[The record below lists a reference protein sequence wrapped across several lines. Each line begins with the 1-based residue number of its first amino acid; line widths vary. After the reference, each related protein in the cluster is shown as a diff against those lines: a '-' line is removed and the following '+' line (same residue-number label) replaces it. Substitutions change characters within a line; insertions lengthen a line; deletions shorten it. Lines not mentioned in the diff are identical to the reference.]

1 MVVIGGDSK
10 TSNPRN
16 ESSAKPKMMERKF
29 SAESQD
35 ESVDSLLDDGPPT
48 KPEHKRSSVRSDGS
62 NNSSSSTSSSSSLSP
77 TKHPSGLAGDSG
89 GSSGIPTKFQFYKS
103 ITRSPGGS
111 VSVTA
116 STDSPSDN
124 ASRGSDDSLAVA
136 VAVGAGRGGSSSSS
150 RGALAV
156 GAGAAK
162 NKHKSEIAK
171 YPLPAGAAAA
181 AIAAATSASS
191 NKNKN
196 KKGVDPPEK
205 ELPTTRFLQMQRELQ
220 LQSGSHHTKSSHQT
234 LMRDGSSSSY
244 HIPLNSG
251 RKGGDKSSMTFPDS
265 KDAWNDDNSD
275 DYPNGPMDPIESDED
290 LSPMVAKKDHPLA
303 AAIVSS
309 LAAAAHSA
317 ASPRPTPSMMSTQQ
331 YHAMYRSPVAPG
343 SSRKTNNSQYQN
355 SIQYPRSAQSLPHNV
370 LPPQQLM
377 HYLHSGGGG
386 GSSDGAGRGFGLQ
399 RGQHPYSGAAVA
411 DGVMSPPFQS
421 NGGPNQKSTS
431 STMPHSFT
439 RRSSH
444 GYQFQQQQQGGPSF
458 TRRSSDYSSHHQLY
472 SDGIDLLKKTAS
484 EAQERE
490 EVDTLN
496 RGINYLQKM
505 ETAMEEGDDRTQNQ
519 QQYFIPPPPL
529 QQHRPQQQQH
539 QQQTQHHSPRKGAPP
554 SPASLARMH
563 PPPPKGSKTEKA
575 RSASLG
581 VHDMLSI
588 NESSASVWQEQQQQQ
603 GGRTHRPP
611 PPPKPMS
618 MSNPCTPVTYNRPR
632 LGITA
637 ADAMNYVLNASVQ
650 PPFRRAHDDSE
661 VPAYGRSGGQFDEIS
676 KDQSSKDMD
685 KMELFLTNLLRG
697 DHGEVRA
704 KDNDDTAGHA
714 NKRSSGSTQKK
725 CGLPRNNAADDG
737 VSTNSPDEEDDDFER
752 NTSLSKYA
760 EDKHGLPS
768 YDRSPAMSGKSLDPP
783 EDDDETNHGDADFEL
798 HLKHNSSI
806 HLPTAQYEEFSVEV
820 DSVDRDMLPHLASH
834 DEDIN
839 GNISSANKTNA
850 LGPRS
855 QQPGGTTGI
864 VLEDGFSARI
874 DRDYAGPTK
883 IATERLQREPSLSD
897 SSQNSSDVD
906 DDPQSV
912 LDDVDGE
919 LRQKSNNHSS
929 SEGLS
934 REENDGE
941 AIMMKLCTHLFPD
954 GMDVKQNSSLASL
967 ITLDSIKLE
976 WDDEDPDEPGYVVH
990 RLTKSQLMGIENAF
1004 DRIVAP
1010 LLKHR
1015 LEGSTDNN
1023 FEHDLE
1029 EAEVVLDKEERQLK
1043 LEAEKKKN
1051 ATELG
1056 KESELESLTLQVK
1069 DMLRES
1075 VPGFPGIYHPGKGQT
1090 GDMECFYL
1098 PIITSSQKTGFE
1110 PTKDI
1115 VLKPGTVFAKNYLV
1129 QGELGSAAFSTAYR
1143 CLDLCSEVDEDGF
1156 QDEVCLKVIKN
1167 TKDYFDQ
1174 SLDEIKILQL
1184 LKDTGRVKENNIVEM
1199 KSYFYHREHLV
1210 IVTELLRQNL
1220 YEFGKSIVESEGPLY
1235 FTRMR
1240 LSHIIR
1246 QCLIALKFVH
1256 ELGLMHCDIKPENI
1270 LLCSYS
1276 RALVKIIDFGSSSFT
1291 TDRQSSYIQSRSY
1304 RAPEVILG
1312 LPYDG
1317 KIDLWSLG
1325 CVVAEM
1331 YTNEVTFQ
1339 NDSEVSMLSRIEAIC
1354 GPFPRHMI
1362 ANGRNCHRIFTDC
1375 GLIYEKISPE
1385 DDGSEDETDK
1395 SLFDVYQ
1402 PKMTTISARLGFDE
1416 DLLEQTHLSDDV
1428 SILIDIL
1435 HLILVDVTQIAFPL
1449 LFVFHPTR
1457 INNEHHLQTLSGVC

>member
-1 MVVIGGDSK
+1 
-10 TSNPRN
+10 
-16 ESSAKPKMMERKF
+16 MMERKL
-29 SAESQD
+29 SAQSQD

-62 NNSSSSTSSSSSLSP
+62 NNSSSSTSSSSLSP
-77 TKHPSGLAGDSG
+77 TRNRSGLAGNSSG
-89 GSSGIPTKFQFYKS
+89 NSGIPTKFQFYKS

-124 ASRGSDDSLAVA
+124 VSRGSDDALDVA
-136 VAVGAGRGGSSSSS
+136 IGVGRGGSSSSS
-150 RGALAV
+150 RGGLV
-156 GAGAAK
+156 LGAGGAK
-162 NKHKSEIAK
+162 NKHKADIVK
-171 YPLPAGAAAA
+171 YPIPDGAA
-181 AIAAATSASS
+181 AIAAATSASG
-191 NKNKN
+191 NKYKN

-220 LQSGSHHTKSSHQT
+220 LQSGAHHTNPSHQT
-234 LMRDGSSSSY
+234 LMRDGSSY
-244 HIPLNSG
+244 HIPLSSG
-251 RKGGDKSSMTFPDS
+251 RKGGEKSSLVFPDS
-265 KDAWNDDNSD
+265 NDAWNDDNSD

-303 AAIVSS
+303 AAVVSA
-309 LAAAAHSA
+309 LAAAHSA
-317 ASPRPTPSMMSTQQ
+317 ASPRPTPSTMSAQQ
-331 YHAMYRSPVAPG
+331 YNAMYRSPGAPG
-343 SSRKTNNSQYQN
+343 SSRNTNNSQYQN
-355 SIQYPRSAQSLPHNV
+355 SIQYPRSAHSLPHNV

-377 HYLHSGGGG
+377 QYLHSGGGG
-386 GSSDGAGRGFGLQ
+386 SSDGVGCGFGLQ
-399 RGQHPYSGAAVA
+399 RGQHPYNGAAVA
-411 DGVMSPPFQS
+411 DGVISPPFQS
-421 NGGPNQKSTS
+421 NGGPNQKSSS
-431 STMPHSFT
+431 STMSHSFT

-444 GYQFQQQQQGGPSF
+444 GHQFQQQQQQGGPIF
-458 TRRSSDYSSHHQLY
+458 KRRSSDYSSHHHLY

-496 RGINYLQKM
+496 LGINYLQKM
-505 ETAMEEGDDRTQNQ
+505 ETAMEKGEGRTQNQ

-529 QQHRPQQQQH
+529 QQHRPQHQQQQQH
-539 QQQTQHHSPRKGAPP
+539 HHQQAQHHSPRKGAPP

-563 PPPPKGSKTEKA
+563 PPPPKGNKTEKA

-588 NESSASVWQEQQQQQ
+588 NESSASVWQEQQQQE

-661 VPAYGRSGGQFDEIS
+661 VPADGRSGGQFDEIRN
-676 KDQSSKDMD
+676 DQSSKDM
-685 KMELFLTNLLRG
+685 EVFLTNLLRG
-697 DHGEVRA
+697 DHGEARA
-704 KDNDDTAGHA
+704 KDNDDNVGHA
-714 NKRSSGSTQKK
+714 NNRSSGSTQKK
-725 CGLPRNNAADDG
+725 FGLPRNNAADDG
-737 VSTNSPDEEDDDFER
+737 VSTNSPDQDDDDFEH

-768 YDRSPAMSGKSLDPP
+768 CDRSPSMSGKSLDPP

-839 GNISSANKTNA
+839 GSISSANKTNA

-874 DRDYAGPTK
+874 NRDYAGPTK

-1004 DRIVAP
+1004 DTIVAP

-1043 LEAEKKKN
+1043 LEAEKKNN

-1115 VLKPGTVFAKNYLV
+1115 VLKPGIVFAKNYLV

-1362 ANGRNCHRIFTDC
+1362 ANGRNSHRIFTDC
-1375 GLIYEKISPE
+1375 GLIYEQISPE
-1385 DDGSEDETDK
+1385 DDSSEDETDK

-1416 DLLEQTHLSDDV
+1416 DLLEQSHRSEDDKQRASFADFV
-1428 SILIDIL
+1428 RSLLTIDPDKRPTAAEAL
-1435 HLILVDVTQIAFPL
+1435 N
-1449 LFVFHPTR
+1449 HPWIKSSLDLTEEDIR
-1457 INNEHHLQTLSGVC
+1457 YQG